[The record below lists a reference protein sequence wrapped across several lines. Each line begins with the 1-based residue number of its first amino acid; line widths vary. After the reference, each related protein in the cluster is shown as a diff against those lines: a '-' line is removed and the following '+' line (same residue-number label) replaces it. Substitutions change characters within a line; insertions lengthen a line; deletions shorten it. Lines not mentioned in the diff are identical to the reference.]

1 MTTIA
6 NLLVQL
12 KNAQAVGAEN
22 IAVPFSNLKLEIAR
36 ILKDKGFIVEV
47 EKKMRKARQA
57 EIPYLQLKLKYTDG
71 AGAINGIKLISK
83 SSRRVYGGKLKLY
96 PVKSGFG
103 IAVVSTSKGL
113 MTGQEARKA
122 GVGGEILFEI
132 W

>member
-1 MTTIA
+1 MITIA
-6 NLLVQL
+6 NLLAQL

-22 IAVPFSNLKLEIAR
+22 VAVPFSNLKLEIAG
-36 ILKDKGFIVEV
+36 ILKDKGFIAEA
-47 EKKMRKARQA
+47 EKKMRKAQQA
-57 EIPYLQLKLKYTDG
+57 EIPYLQLKLKYVDG

-83 SSRRVYGGKLKLY
+83 SSRRVYSGKRKLY

-122 GVGGEILFEI
+122 GVGGEVLFEI

>member
-1 MTTIA
+1 MATIA

-22 IAVPFSNLKLEIAR
+22 VAVPFSNLKLEIAR
-36 ILKDKGFIVEV
+36 ILKDKGFIAEV

-57 EIPYLQLKLKYTDG
+57 GIPYLQLKLKYTDST
-71 AGAINGIKLISK
+71 GAISGIKLISK
-83 SSRRVYGGKLKLY
+83 SSRRVYSGKHKLY

-122 GVGGEILFEI
+122 GVGGEVLFEI